1 MGLTCWNCG
10 KDSGLEGKPFRNDHC
25 PSCLADLRCCR
36 GCRFYDPKAPRHCR
50 ERVDETVKIKD
61 KANFC
66 DYFTPRVVGAK
77 AIDRTSDKGSRKKS
91 FDDLFND

>member
-10 KDSGLEGKPFRNDHC
+10 KQTGLEGKPFRTDHC

-36 GCRFYDPKAPRHCR
+36 GCRFYDPRSARQCR

-66 DYFTPRVVGAK
+66 DYFQPRIIGAK
-77 AIDRTSDKGSRKKS
+77 AQDKMADKDSRKKS
-91 FDDLFND
+91 FDDLFSD